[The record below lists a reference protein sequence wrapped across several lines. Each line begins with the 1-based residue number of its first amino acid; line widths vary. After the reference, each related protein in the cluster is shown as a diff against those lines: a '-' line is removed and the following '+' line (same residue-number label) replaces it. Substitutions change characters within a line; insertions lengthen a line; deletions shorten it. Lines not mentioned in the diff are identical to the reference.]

1 MITRHS
7 IFVFI
12 VVSCE
17 VLLIASCISH
27 NEDVRA
33 IETAECRSKGGE
45 LLRLGR
51 HGMKRCVKVGTVIR

>member
-1 MITRHS
+1 MTTQHS

-12 VVSCE
+12 VASCE
-17 VLLIASCISH
+17 VLLIGSCISH
-27 NEDVRA
+27 SEDLRA
-33 IETAECRSKGGE
+33 VETEECSSKGGE